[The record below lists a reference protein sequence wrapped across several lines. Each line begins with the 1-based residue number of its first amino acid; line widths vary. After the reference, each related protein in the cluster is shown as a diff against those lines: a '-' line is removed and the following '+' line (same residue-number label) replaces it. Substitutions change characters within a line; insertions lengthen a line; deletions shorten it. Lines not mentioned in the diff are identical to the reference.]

1 MKNPSDEDP
10 DTTASIEEV
19 KWTDDS
25 IRWEGG
31 LNVKTSTTD
40 EGIDDDDSDDDENY
54 MVDPFAWV
62 NIVGFWWIGYT
73 AFARSV
79 C

>member
-40 EGIDDDDSDDDENY
+40 EGIDDDDSDDDEN
-54 MVDPFAWV
+54 
-62 NIVGFWWIGYT
+62 
-73 AFARSV
+73 
-79 C
+79 